1 MMRVGARY
9 NLKPLHAW
17 VNSVDKAMVR
27 LENMAN
33 KVAHSGAAM
42 YVQEL
47 INAIHDQR
55 YAATYVPYSV
65 DYAEKK
71 KAKVSHLDFWILTGD
86 VVRAI
91 EIIPG
96 GPGTAFAGLDP
107 RGAAGASGGDKG
119 ESIAF
124 YAFVNEYGTRLQYG
138 AKNHYVRLQPGNV
151 GNGPAVPA
159 RPVFRPTAM
168 GMAPLIKEMIEGE
181 MLTGL
186 RNIINAPV

>member
-9 NLKPLHAW
+9 DLKPLDAW
-17 VNSVDKAMVR
+17 VNSVDKALVR
-27 LENMAN
+27 LENMTNGIAQ
-33 KVAHSGAAM
+33 SGAAM

-55 YAATYVPYSV
+55 YAATYVPYSTS
-65 DYAEKK
+65 YSEKK
-71 KAKVSHLDFWILTGD
+71 KRMVSHLDFWILTGD

-91 EIIPG
+91 EIVPG

-107 RGAAGASGGDKG
+107 RGAAGAAGGEHGK
-119 ESIAF
+119 SIAF

-138 AKNHYVRLQPGNV
+138 AKNHFVRLLPGDV
-151 GNGPAVPA
+151 GHGPAVPA

-168 GMAPLIKEMIEGE
+168 LMVPQIKEMIEGE
-181 MLTGL
+181 MLQAL
-186 RNIINAPV
+186 REIINAPV